1 MASLGA
7 QGSGLLAAVSVGAI
21 RGRMQSGQEMTGFAV
36 TMRTMTNPH
45 DHHHAGRDHR
55 TPATPWSPP
64 TPTRLGP
71 CVPARRRG
79 DHRRAAGPARPPH
92 PCDQYDVR
100 ALLDHVRLVAG
111 RVENIGRGLDPMAVD
126 ETAFRG
132 LDHGADWAAV
142 GAAIDAGWA
151 DDAVLAS
158 TVVLPWATLPG
169 AGALA
174 MYVSE
179 LLTHTWDLAEATG
192 QRPGYPEAIAETSLA
207 LMQQALTAD
216 MRTDEVPFG
225 SVVDTAADAPA
236 IERLV
241 AWTGRDPRWAAR
253 A

>member
-1 MASLGA
+1 
-7 QGSGLLAAVSVGAI
+7 
-21 RGRMQSGQEMTGFAV
+21 
-36 TMRTMTNPH
+36 MTNPTTTATTTTTTMQ
-45 DHHHAGRDHR
+45 DA
-55 TPATPWSPP
+55 TTAPPATPLVP
-64 TPTRLGP
+64 TDPRPAWALVFQLAGEVIIAVRPDQLDRPT
-71 CVPARRRG
+71 
-79 DHRRAAGPARPPH
+79 

-100 ALLDHVRLVAG
+100 ALLDHVRLVAA

-132 LDHGADWAAV
+132 LDHGAGWAAV

-192 QRPGYPEAIAETSLA
+192 QRPDYPEAIAETSLA

-236 IERLV
+236 IDRLV